1 MATGQHVSPKRGAV
15 PMRSRQSES
24 LGQPQ
29 PALHHTHT
37 QAPRTL
43 SCIKYTFDSHF
54 CLPTVEQVGPTLRQ
68 GTGPRRAETR
78 APGGNGCP
86 KSRFRASR
94 KPERRRLGT
103 NSTRGPECWH
113 RPPGPHLI
121 PAPPLP
127 PPAFTIEVSCC
138 LHSRCLTYRS
148 YCSWILHRKH
158 PAFSDPLFP
167 ELHSINITTVPV
179 TH

>member
-1 MATGQHVSPKRGAV
+1 MATGQHVSPKCGAV

-121 PAPPLP
+121 PAPH
-127 PPAFTIEVSCC
+127 PPATSFHDRGLLLSSFTLLNLQVLLLLDPSQKASCV
-138 LHSRCLTYRS
+138 LRS
-148 YCSWILHRKH
+148 
-158 PAFSDPLFP
+158 P
-167 ELHSINITTVPV
+167 VP
-179 TH
+179 

>member
-1 MATGQHVSPKRGAV
+1 MPHTPPSGMATGQHVSPKHGAV

-29 PALHHTHT
+29 PELHHTHT

-121 PAPPLP
+121 PPPP
-127 PPAFTIEVSCC
+127 PPATSFHDRGLLLSSFTLLNLQVLLLLDPSQKASCV
-138 LHSRCLTYRS
+138 LRS
-148 YCSWILHRKH
+148 
-158 PAFSDPLFP
+158 P
-167 ELHSINITTVPV
+167 VP
-179 TH
+179 